1 MLDVV
6 QPGTGQVIERLLLE
20 SRDQALAKIQTAWD
34 AHQRR
39 AAQPLHERL
48 AILNRTA
55 ALLETRRDSLAIL
68 IATEGGKPLRDA
80 QVEVQRLAA
89 GEPVELHRLMLRL
102 EESRMSF
109 QLMMQVR
116 NRLLEAYQDV
126 MRMQV

>member
-1 MLDVV
+1 MSAPYVDPIATGWAVDPRAGLPAAGVEATSGPDGFARWVV
-6 QPGTGQVIERLLLE
+6 QGL
-20 SRDQALAKIQTAWD
+20 SRVNAEVL
-34 AHQRR
+34 
-39 AAQPLHERL
+39 
-48 AILNRTA
+48 
-55 ALLETRRDSLAIL
+55 
-68 IATEGGKPLRDA
+68 DA